1 MDSTC
6 EEKVAVALKY
16 DPSQSDAPFVVA
28 KGKCWVADV
37 IIDEAKKAG
46 VPVIRSP
53 ELVHDLYELD
63 VLQEI
68 PSDLYLAVAQIL
80 IFLTEL

>member
-1 MDSTC
+1 MDSMC

-16 DPSQSDAPFVVA
+16 DPSRRDAPFVVA
-28 KGKCWVADV
+28 KGKCWLAE
-37 IIDEAKKAG
+37 IIIEEAKKAG
-46 VPVIRSP
+46 VPVVSSP

-63 VLQEI
+63 ILQEI

-80 IFLTEL
+80 IFLAEF